1 MSLWR
6 RATSLRFRLL
16 AATLVALTLALLL
29 AGVLLSGL
37 FRDHVMRQF
46 EAALTQ
52 QLDQVTARLEF
63 DAAGQPLIDPQALS
77 DPRWQKPYSGLY
89 WQLDRT
95 AADGLAR
102 AGVLRSRSL
111 WDTSLPLLA
120 DELAD
125 GAVHVHQGKGPL
137 DAPLLI
143 LERKVS
149 IAEQPDAR
157 WRIVVAADMQDV
169 AGAVASFN
177 GVMAASLAV
186 LLVLLVLAAL
196 AQVAVGLSP
205 LRAMQRA
212 LADVH
217 EGRTQRLQGR
227 FPTEVQPLI
236 DDFNDVL
243 DRNTEVVAR
252 ARTQAGNLAHAL
264 KTPLSVLDQA
274 AAGTLAAAHD
284 SELARLVKEQVGLSR
299 RHIDWHLARARVAAT
314 QRLPGQ
320 RTAVGPVLAG
330 LVRVMERVHA
340 ARGLSITVLAADAP
354 LFFAGEEQDLQEM
367 LGNLLD
373 NACKWAGSSVT
384 VHAEPV
390 RGSAPPQVQI
400 HIQDDG
406 PGIEAAHLASVG
418 ARGVRLDESVPGT
431 GLGLAIVQ
439 DLVGLY
445 GGDLSLQ
452 PAAGGG
458 LRATLRLPA
467 ALAADAGTTGQSV
480 RA

>member
-1 MSLWR
+1 MNIWR

-16 AATLVALTLALLL
+16 AATLVALALALLL

-46 EAALTQ
+46 ETALTQ
-52 QLDQVTARLEF
+52 QLDQITARLEF
-63 DAAGQPLIDPQALS
+63 DAGGQPLINTQALS

-95 AADGLAR
+95 TADGLSR

-111 WDTSLPLLA
+111 WDTNLSLLA
-120 DELAD
+120 DDLAD
-125 GAVHVHQGKGPL
+125 GVVHVHQGNGPR
-137 DAPLLI
+137 DAPLLM
-143 LERKVS
+143 LERRVK
-149 IAEQPDAR
+149 ITEQPDAR
-157 WRIVVAADMQDV
+157 WRIVVAADMQQV
-169 AGAVASFN
+169 TEAVDSFN
-177 GVMAASLAV
+177 GVLAASLAV
-186 LLVLLVLAAL
+186 LLVLLGLAAL

-205 LRAMQRA
+205 LTAMQRA

-217 EGRTQRLQGR
+217 VGRTQRLQGR

-243 DRNTEVVAR
+243 DRNAEVVTR

-274 AAGTLAAAHD
+274 AAVTPAARDLRD

-299 RHIDWHLARARVAAT
+299 RHIDWHLAHARVAAT

-320 RTAVGPVLAG
+320 RTALTPVLAG

-340 ARGLSITVLAADAP
+340 GRGVAITVTATGEP

-373 NACKWAGSSVT
+373 NACKWARSSVT
-384 VHAEPV
+384 IDAQPLA
-390 RGSAPPQVQI
+390 GAAPLRLQI
-400 HIQDDG
+400 HIEDDG
-406 PGIEAAHLASVG
+406 PGIDAANLASVG
-418 ARGVRLDESVPGT
+418 ARGVRLDESVPGS

-439 DLVGLY
+439 DLADLY
-445 GGDLSLQ
+445 GGGLILE
-452 PAAGGG
+452 PANGAG
-458 LRATLRLPA
+458 LRVTLRLPA
-467 ALAADAGTTGQSV
+467 AVA
-480 RA
+480 